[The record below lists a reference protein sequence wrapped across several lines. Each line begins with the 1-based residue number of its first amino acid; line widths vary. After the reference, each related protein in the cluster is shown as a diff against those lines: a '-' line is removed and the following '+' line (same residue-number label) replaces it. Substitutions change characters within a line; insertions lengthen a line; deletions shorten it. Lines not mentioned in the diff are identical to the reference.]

1 MAESLSIKAVIF
13 DLDGTLV
20 KFTLDFIR
28 ARKEAIAAIRRKG
41 INIDNLSEKLNLYSM
56 LKMIEERTDIR
67 TFSDLKKSF
76 WDILEKI
83 ELKAANETSIQ
94 PDALQT
100 LAKIK
105 NLGLKLAIVTNNGRK
120 ATSIVTKKFGLNDF
134 FDVIITREDSKELK
148 PDGGSIKKAIEV
160 LGINAKEAIYV
171 GDSVIDIL
179 AAKIAKVISVA
190 VPTGVSTIKILVKS
204 EPDYLIYSL
213 RDIIALLDSLKRK
226 IRYNNA
232 KRDNS

>member
-1 MAESLSIKAVIF
+1 MIESLGIKAVIF

-20 KFTLDFIR
+20 KFTLDFIK
-28 ARKEAIAAIRRKG
+28 ARKEAIVAIRKKG

-56 LKMIEERTDIR
+56 LKVIEERTDAR

-76 WDILEKI
+76 WNILEKI
-83 ELKAANETSIQ
+83 ELRAANETNIQ

-179 AAKIAKVISVA
+179 AAKVAKVISVA
-190 VPTGVSTIKILVKS
+190 VPTGVSNIKNLVEA
-204 EPDYLIYSL
+204 EPDYLIHSL
-213 RDIIALLDSLKRK
+213 RDIIALLDSASKK
-226 IRYNNA
+226 EN
-232 KRDNS
+232 KV

>member
-1 MAESLSIKAVIF
+1 MVESLSIKAVIF

-56 LKMIEERTDIR
+56 LKVIEERTDTR

-83 ELKAANETSIQ
+83 ELRAANETSIQ
-94 PDALQT
+94 PDAPQT
-100 LAKIK
+100 LTKIK

-179 AAKIAKVISVA
+179 AAKVAKVISVA
-190 VPTGVSTIKILVKS
+190 VPTGVSNIKNLVES

-213 RDIIALLDSLKRK
+213 RDIIALLDSLKK
-226 IRYNNA
+226 EN
-232 KRDNS
+232 KV